1 MAGAIV
7 GVVLAALIILGGLF
21 SALRYLVLFLA
32 DQLRGHPGQA
42 WFNRPYLFRAIA
54 FTATLFWLYGT
65 NFEATALRFDT
76 SEQRVA
82 SFALYLLAATCFLW
96 TLRISFLN
104 AIPAEVR
111 AVRTRGS
118 GLTGWGTLAGTA
130 FFVQV
135 LCAAG
140 VGALFAFLPANLPW
154 YSVVLSRLGV
164 FILFIISA
172 LASLWRTSYLAGPA
186 HHTLSQRWEH
196 VIGTH
201 DADPLPGAASVAGA
215 DVAPAATV
223 ETSPTASDPA
233 VPEASEPLPGG
244 AA

>member
-7 GVVLAALIILGGLF
+7 GAVIAALVILGGLF
-21 SALRYLVLFLA
+21 SALRYLVLFLV

-42 WFNRPYLFRAIA
+42 WFNRPYLFRSIA

-65 NFEATALRFDT
+65 NFTATALQFGA
-76 SEQRVA
+76 EQQRLA
-82 SFALYLLAATCFLW
+82 SFVLYLVAAACFLW

-104 AIPAEVR
+104 SIPAEVR
-111 AVRTRGS
+111 AVRARGS
-118 GLTGWGTLAGTA
+118 GLTGWGMLAGSS
-130 FFVQV
+130 FLVQV
-135 LCAAG
+135 VCAAG
-140 VGALFAFLPANLPW
+140 VGALFAFPPANLPW
-154 YSVVLSRLGV
+154 YGVVLARLGV
-164 FILFIISA
+164 FVLLIISA

-201 DADPLPGAASVAGA
+201 DADSLPGMVSANEATTESAEQAASA
-215 DVAPAATV
+215 
-223 ETSPTASDPA
+223 TASDSAPA
-233 VPEASEPLPGG
+233 SAGEPTPGG